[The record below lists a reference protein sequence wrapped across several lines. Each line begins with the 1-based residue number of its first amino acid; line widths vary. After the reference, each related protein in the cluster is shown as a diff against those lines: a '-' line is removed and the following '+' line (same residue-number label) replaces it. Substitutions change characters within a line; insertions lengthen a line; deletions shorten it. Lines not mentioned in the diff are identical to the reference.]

1 MLAGCCTDLRG
12 TELVSED
19 SQDFN
24 VTERTRELKLFHPF
38 WKDGSRS
45 SQSIPPLGKREG
57 IRREGVRGDYGVGT
71 VSLRVRSTSK
81 LDRKGT
87 FF

>member
-1 MLAGCCTDLRG
+1 M
-12 TELVSED
+12 
-19 SQDFN
+19 
-24 VTERTRELKLFHPF
+24 TERTRELKLFHPF

-57 IRREGVRGDYGVGT
+57 IREGVRRDYGVGT